1 MLIIFISCAIDNPK
15 KCKKLLEKGKQFC
28 AKPGYLLD
36 MALENFKS
44 GNNQLIDEETE
55 EYTFTELINASKT
68 ENYTDR
74 LVETRRQSCNSSL
87 EGNSFSPEEALTESS
102 EKSDEVITRKTTK
115 PSTSTD
121 LSSIEEL
128 KAVLP
133 EWSTEQHV
141 SAGITTTSEGRCIY

>member
-1 MLIIFISCAIDNPK
+1 
-15 KCKKLLEKGKQFC
+15 
-28 AKPGYLLD
+28 

-68 ENYTDR
+68 ENYTDS
-74 LVETRRQSCNSSL
+74 LVETRRQSSNSSL
-87 EGNSFSPEEALTESS
+87 EGSSFSPEEALTDSS
-102 EKSDEVITRKTTK
+102 EKSDEVIIRKTTK

-121 LSSIEEL
+121 LSSIQEL

-133 EWSTEQHV
+133 EWNTEQHV
-141 SAGITTTSEGRCIY
+141 SEGIPTATEGRCI

>member
-1 MLIIFISCAIDNPK
+1 
-15 KCKKLLEKGKQFC
+15 
-28 AKPGYLLD
+28 

-74 LVETRRQSCNSSL
+74 LVETHS
-87 EGNSFSPEEALTESS
+87 SFSPEEVLTDSS
-102 EKSDEVITRKTTK
+102 EKSDEVIIRKTTK
-115 PSTSTD
+115 PSTSTSTD
-121 LSSIEEL
+121 LSSIEEP

-133 EWSTEQHV
+133 E
-141 SAGITTTSEGRCIY
+141 